1 MFVLILGC
9 RCLNKDRLSLR
20 RAAGPRDRRL
30 EWRRA
35 QGTSASRQ
43 RQVVRHLRQIG
54 DQKIGTKLLQVGG
67 LAENR
72 KDQVEGAIRSV
83 LQSKQISGNYIFLD
97 YLNAQLILISR
108 LM

>member
-1 MFVLILGC
+1 MLFVLISILGC

-54 DQKIGTKLLQVGG
+54 DEKIGTKLLQYGG
-67 LAENR
+67 LA
-72 KDQVEGAIRSV
+72 
-83 LQSKQISGNYIFLD
+83 
-97 YLNAQLILISR
+97 
-108 LM
+108 

>member
-1 MFVLILGC
+1 MFHTKTILPEFNCVYVAVLISILGC

-35 QGTSASRQ
+35 QGTSSSRQ

-54 DQKIGTKLLQVGG
+54 DEKIGTKLLQDGCV
-67 LAENR
+67 A
-72 KDQVEGAIRSV
+72 
-83 LQSKQISGNYIFLD
+83 
-97 YLNAQLILISR
+97 
-108 LM
+108 